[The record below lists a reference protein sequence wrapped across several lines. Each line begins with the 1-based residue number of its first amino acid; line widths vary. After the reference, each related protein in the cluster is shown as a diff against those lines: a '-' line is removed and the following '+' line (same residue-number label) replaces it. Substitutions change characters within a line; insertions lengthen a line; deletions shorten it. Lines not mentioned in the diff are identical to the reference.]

1 MSQRD
6 DASMRAILTSARV
19 MIAPIFST
27 GLTTKVLLGMSN
39 GLPVVATRM
48 AAAGFQ
54 WAGQEAEFAS
64 AMMVAQ
70 NAQQFADAVVTLSS
84 NGAEWAKF
92 SNGGLKLARIQT
104 SSARFSADVRAL
116 VAQVKARTVGT
127 PSASFVAPQNLRAV
141 ELKLKTQNPFEL
153 MTGTGGSSSSA
164 TPEPMDCDIADVQA
178 KGGALLSDCQCTL
191 DTCLTTALVCTPTTK
206 CKSAQDNLLLC
217 KDSPVVQ
224 NTPTYK
230 GLVTQYYSVK
240 GNCPTNTGDASAN
253 AACNAALAAAGLGLA
268 AAML

>member
-6 DASMRAILTSARV
+6 DASMRTILSSARV

-39 GLPVVATRM
+39 GVPVVATRM
-48 AAAGFQ
+48 AAAGYQ

-70 NAQQFADAVVTLSS
+70 NAQQFADAVATLST
-84 NGAEWAKF
+84 NGAEWAKY

-104 SSARFSADVRAL
+104 SNARFSADVRSL
-116 VAQVKARTVGT
+116 IAQVKARTVGK
-127 PSASFVAPQNLRAV
+127 PSAVFVAPQNLRAV
-141 ELKLKTQNPFEL
+141 ELKLKSQNPFEL

-164 TPEPMDCDIADVQA
+164 MPPMDCDIADVKA
-178 KGGALLSDCQCTL
+178 KATSLFTDCVCNL
-191 DTCLTTALVCTPTTK
+191 DTCLSKVLVCSPSTK
-206 CKSAQDNLLLC
+206 CKGAQDNLLKC

-224 NTPTYK
+224 GVKQYK
-230 GLVTQYYSVK
+230 DTVDNYFVVK
-240 GNCPTNTGDASAN
+240 GTCEEKGSGASPMAV
-253 AACNAALAAAGLGLA
+253 CSAALAAGGLGLA